1 MTETLERPTYFR
13 VHVPRPVEFRVNTET
28 RTIRGLAL
36 PFGDVGTSSDGE
48 KFRFAAGAIKWGK
61 VRLLNGHDWQQLI
74 GTAEF
79 EETDEGLVMT
89 GRVAKTARGDEVLA
103 LAEAGAIDGLS
114 VGFAGQMTAKRAG
127 EVFEVSDAVALE
139 VSTTPLPGFERAAIT
154 GVTASKIPNNK
165 EDAMS
170 GAAPTTDPAPASAPN
185 TAPAAPTPGIPATG
199 DAPTRAEF
207 AALAERIE
215 KMGETRFP
223 TGPVA
228 TVKEEPIYRFGGS
241 IPAPSGFDFANDL
254 YKAGVNKDGA
264 ALERLSKFTSERL
277 GTAFVTSTNVDDIN
291 PSTYRPDMFLGQR
304 PTNPA
309 PLHSFFYKGAINSP
323 QPFYYSKLDRA
334 GTSVSVGDHTEGNEP
349 AATNLVTATGATVSP
364 SAVSGKVHITREVGD
379 LGGNPQVSGLV
390 WSEFER
396 TYSEDLEAKTA
407 AFLAAAS
414 ATAAALA
421 TPAAGADGATLGAA
435 IEAGLV
441 PLLFTGYNWSAGF
454 GHIDMFTK
462 LVTARTGDGDP
473 IYPIINPAN
482 RNGISGSQFA
492 FVDMAG
498 YRWYPAAALGASGTV
513 AADSWMA
520 DPMAVH
526 VWNSGLLR
534 LDKLQEDVE
543 GWDLGC
549 FGYHAGVLYDT
560 ERLRKVEYDP
570 TAV

>member
-1 MTETLERPTYFR
+1 MTTQTLEAATFHISAPG
-13 VHVPRPVEFRVNTET
+13 PVTFEVDRQE
-28 RTIRGLAL
+28 RTIRGVAL
-36 PFGDVGTSSDGE
+36 PFGDVGTSSAGD
-48 KFRFAAGAIKWGK
+48 KFKFARGSIRWGK
-61 VRLLNGHDWQQLI
+61 PKLLNGHDWSQLS

-79 EETDEGLVMT
+79 EETDDALMVVAK
-89 GRVAKTARGDEVLA
+89 VAKTARGDEQLA
-103 LAEAGAIDGLS
+103 LAEAGALDSFS
-114 VGFAGQMTAKRAG
+114 VGFANGMKAKRVG
-127 EVFEVSDAVALE
+127 DVFEVSDSEALE

-154 GVTASKIPNNK
+154 GVTASLIHPNK

-170 GAAPTTDPAPASAPN
+170 APTTDPAPKAPE
-185 TAPAAPTPGIPATG
+185 TPPTPGIPATG

-223 TGPVA
+223 TGPVT

-254 YKAGVNKDGA
+254 FKAGVNKDGA
-264 ALERLSKFTSERL
+264 ALERLTKFTAERL
-277 GTAFVTSTNVDDIN
+277 GSAFITSTNVDEVN

-309 PLHSFFYKGAINSP
+309 PLHSFFYKGSINSP
-323 QPFYYSKLDRA
+323 QPFYYSRLDRS
-334 GTSVSVGDHTEGNEP
+334 GTTASVGNHTEGTEP
-349 AATNLVTATGATVSP
+349 AATTLVTATGATVSP
-364 SAVSGKVHITREVGD
+364 AAVSGKVHITREVGD

-421 TPAAGADGATLGAA
+421 TPAAGADGRTLGEA

-441 PLLFTGYNWSAGF
+441 PLLFTGYNWAAGF
-454 GHIDMFTK
+454 GHIDLYTK
-462 LVTARTGDGDP
+462 LVTARTADGDP

-492 FVDMAG
+492 FIDMAG
-498 YRWYPAAALGASGTV
+498 YRWYPAAALGVTGTV
-513 AADSWMA
+513 ARDSWMA

-549 FGYHAGVLYDT
+549 FGYHAGVVYDT
-560 ERLRKVEYDP
+560 ARLRKVSYDP
-570 TAV
+570 TL

>member
-1 MTETLERPTYFR
+1 MTTETLEAATFHISAPG
-13 VHVPRPVEFRVNTET
+13 PVTFEVDRQA
-28 RTIRGLAL
+28 RTIRGVAL
-36 PFGDVGTSSDGE
+36 PFGDVGTSSAGD
-48 KFRFAAGAIKWGK
+48 KFKFARGSIRWGK
-61 VRLLNGHDWQQLI
+61 PKLLNAHDWSQLS

-79 EETDEGLVMT
+79 EETDDALMVVAK
-89 GRVAKTARGDEVLA
+89 VAKTPRGDEQLA
-103 LAEAGAIDGLS
+103 LAEAGALDSFS
-114 VGFAGQMTAKRAG
+114 VGFANGMKAKRVG
-127 EVFEVSDAVALE
+127 DVFEVSDSEALE

-170 GAAPTTDPAPASAPN
+170 GAAPTTDPAPAPAPN
-185 TAPAAPTPGIPATG
+185 TPPAPTPGIPATG

-228 TVKEEPIYRFGGS
+228 TVNEEPIYRFGGS
-241 IPAPSGFDFANDL
+241 IPAPSGHDFANDL
-254 YKAGVNKDGA
+254 YKAGVRGDAA
-264 ALERLSKFTSERL
+264 ALARLTTFTAERL
-277 GTAFVTSTNVDDIN
+277 GTAFVASSDVNEVNPNV
-291 PSTYRPDMFLGQR
+291 YRPDMFLGQR

-309 PLHSFFYKGAINSP
+309 PLHSFFYKGAISSP
-323 QPFYYSKLDRA
+323 QPFFYSKLDRGA
-334 GTSVSVGDHTEGNEP
+334 TTATIGDHTEGNEP
-349 AATNLVTATGATVSP
+349 AATTLVTATGATVTP
-364 SAVSGKVHITREVGD
+364 AAVSGKVHITREVGD

-421 TPAAGADGATLGAA
+421 TPAAGADGAAV
-435 IEAGLV
+435 GLAMETGSV
-441 PLLFTGYNWSAGF
+441 DLLFTGYNWSAGF
-454 GHIDMFTK
+454 GHVDLYK
-462 LVTARTGDGDP
+462 ALVAARTSADEP

-482 RNGISGSQFA
+482 RNGISGSKFA
-492 FVDMAG
+492 FLDIAG
-498 YRWYPAAALGASGTV
+498 YRWYPAAALGVTGTV
-513 AADSWMA
+513 SADSWLA

-543 GWDLGC
+543 GWDLGA

-560 ERLRKVEYDP
+560 DRLRKLPYDP
-570 TAV
+570 TV